1 MSSDKGTCGPWGPRR
16 RAADRADRASVS
28 VVCVTIFLPCVCKN
42 NAAPVNRS
50 EATLNE
56 TGRLRLCTLR
66 LRVNSRVRRSAP
78 TPCVGKGIVFSPF
91 TWLLHSDG
99 LWVPRQL
106 RVMFTPPSPPPQPST
121 NSAGTEC
128 VSSGPPVNR
137 QVGAGLLRA
146 FWSRVLFQNLP
157 VPVRGLVPSPLE
169 PEGGYMTP
177 SSSREPLLS

>member
-1 MSSDKGTCGPWGPRR
+1 MSSDKGTRGPRGPRR

-66 LRVNSRVRRSAP
+66 LLVNSRVRRSAP

-91 TWLLHSDG
+91 TWLLHSHG
-99 LWVPRQL
+99 L
-106 RVMFTPPSPPPQPST
+106 
-121 NSAGTEC
+121 
-128 VSSGPPVNR
+128 
-137 QVGAGLLRA
+137 VGAEA
-146 FWSRVLFQNLP
+146 A
-157 VPVRGLVPSPLE
+157 
-169 PEGGYMTP
+169 
-177 SSSREPLLS
+177 